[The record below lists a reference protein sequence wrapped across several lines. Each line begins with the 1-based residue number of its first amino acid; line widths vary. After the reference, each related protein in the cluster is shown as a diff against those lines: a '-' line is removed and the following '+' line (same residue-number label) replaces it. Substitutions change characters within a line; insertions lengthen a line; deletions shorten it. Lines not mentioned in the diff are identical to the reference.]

1 VNAQTTLA
9 SSVRHAVD
17 AQREVRLRYGWP
29 TETSV
34 TDADDTDDSGG
45 TWVRCADLLADPAPL
60 ADWTRRLADWLDREY
75 GEAPDRTVAG
85 YLLSWYLT
93 VPAQV
98 GALLF
103 HTTRR
108 VPLLDPASLAV
119 RFGPDHP
126 RPDAIALLDDRFACL
141 ADDPAATDP
150 AATPV
155 ADDAALAAVLRERY
169 AAHAQRFLTAVA
181 GPSVNQPVCSV
192 RLGRRTLWALA
203 TDALDGAFWR
213 IGQFCG
219 NEGAG
224 AANAALA
231 LPAVLP
237 PFTSAS
243 TLRPVDPDSVTE
255 GWTRRRDSCCF
266 HYVLRDGMG
275 PCATCPRVL
284 GR

>member
-1 VNAQTTLA
+1 VTAGPTAIVDLPSAVRLADAAQQEL
-9 SSVRHAVD
+9 
-17 AQREVRLRYGWP
+17 RLRYGLP
-29 TETSV
+29 GP
-34 TDADDTDDSGG
+34 ADTDDGVTNG
-45 TWVRCADLLADPAPL
+45 TWVRCAELLAEPGLLADWAGRV
-60 ADWTRRLADWLDREY
+60 AAWLDREY
-75 GEAPDRTVAG
+75 GEAPDRVVAG

-93 VPAQV
+93 VPAQA

-108 VPLLDPASLAV
+108 VPDLDPAGLAV
-119 RFGPDHP
+119 RFGTEHP
-126 RPDAIALLDDRFACL
+126 RPDAVAVLGEAFTCL
-141 ADDPAATDP
+141 ADDPAADRP
-150 AATPV
+150 EATGVP
-155 ADDAALAAVLRERY
+155 DDAALAAVLRERY
-169 AAHAQRFLTAVA
+169 AAHAERFLTALAALDTTAA
-181 GPSVNQPVCSV
+181 GRV
-192 RLGRRTLWALA
+192 RLGRHTLWASA

-213 IGQFCG
+213 IGQYVG

-224 AANAALA
+224 VANAALA

-243 TLRPVDPDSVTE
+243 TLRPETDSVVG

-275 PCATCPRVL
+275 PCATCPRVC